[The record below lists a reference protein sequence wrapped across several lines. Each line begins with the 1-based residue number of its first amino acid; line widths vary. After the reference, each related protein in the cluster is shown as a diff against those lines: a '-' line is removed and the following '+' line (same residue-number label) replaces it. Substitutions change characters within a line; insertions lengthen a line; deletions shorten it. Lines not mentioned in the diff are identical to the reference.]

1 MLLIFVLKVEYR
13 ARCDLKIKR
22 TIYRGNEMK
31 KFFVE
36 TPLKKFAED
45 SSDAL
50 YMQIVSRIQQLM
62 REGHLKEGDK
72 LPSERE
78 LAEMFD
84 VSRVPVR
91 EALKVLEFLGA
102 IQYKRGEGVFVKKI
116 EMKRILHTI
125 DFFMTDPADQLINLF
140 EAREAFEI
148 QAVRLAAE
156 RRNEADIEA
165 IQQALLEMEFLIS
178 VGKPVCDVST
188 KFHTAVIAAAHNE
201 VISEVNEFLSD
212 LLTYSRQKSLS
223 DVRRHTVS
231 LRYHQLILQH
241 IVEKNAQA
249 AVCVM
254 QEHLDNAKIAIQKMI
269 HSE

>member
-1 MLLIFVLKVEYR
+1 M
-13 ARCDLKIKR
+13 
-22 TIYRGNEMK
+22 NN
-31 KFFVE
+31 FFVE
-36 TPLKKFAED
+36 KPLKKFAED

-78 LAEMFD
+78 LADMFA

-102 IQYKRGEGVFVKKI
+102 IQHRRGEGVFVRKI
-116 EMKRILHTI
+116 EMKRILHTL
-125 DFFMTDPADQLINLF
+125 DFLMTDPADQLMNLF

-156 RRNEADIEA
+156 RRTEADIEA
-165 IQQALLEMEFLIS
+165 MQEVLLEMKFLIS
-178 VGKPVCDVST
+178 NGKPVYDVST

-201 VISEVNEFLSD
+201 IISEVNEFLSD

-223 DVRRHTVS
+223 DVTRHNES
-231 LRYHQLILQH
+231 LQYHQLILQH
-241 IVEKNAQA
+241 IIEKNPQA
-249 AVCVM
+249 AVSVM
-254 QEHLDNAKIAIQKMI
+254 QEHLNNAKIVIQKII

>member
-1 MLLIFVLKVEYR
+1 
-13 ARCDLKIKR
+13 
-22 TIYRGNEMK
+22 MK

-62 REGHLKEGDK
+62 REGHLKQGDK

-102 IQYKRGEGVFVKKI
+102 IQHRRGEGVFVKKI
-116 EMKRILHTI
+116 KMKRILHAL

-156 RRNEADIEA
+156 RRTEADIEA
-165 IQQALLEMEFLIS
+165 IRRVLLEMEFLIFA
-178 VGKPVCDVST
+178 GKPVHDVST
-188 KFHTAVIAAAHNE
+188 KFHTAVIEAAHNE
-201 VISEVNEFLSD
+201 IISEINEFLSD

-223 DVRRHTVS
+223 DVSRHTVS
-231 LRYHQLILQH
+231 LQYHQLILQH
-241 IVEKNAQA
+241 IIEKNAQA

-254 QEHLDNAKIAIQKMI
+254 QEHLDDAKIAVQKMI
-269 HSE
+269 QSE

>member
-1 MLLIFVLKVEYR
+1 
-13 ARCDLKIKR
+13 
-22 TIYRGNEMK
+22 MK

-62 REGHLKEGDK
+62 REGHLKQGDK

-78 LAEMFD
+78 LAEMFN

-102 IQYKRGEGVFVKKI
+102 IQHRRGEGVFVKKI
-116 EMKRILHTI
+116 KMKRILHAL
-125 DFFMTDPADQLINLF
+125 DFLMTDPADQLINLF

-156 RRNEADIEA
+156 RRTEADIEA
-165 IQQALLEMEFLIS
+165 MRRILLEMEFLIFA
-178 VGKPVCDVST
+178 GKPVHEVST

-201 VISEVNEFLSD
+201 IISEINEFLSD

-223 DVRRHTVS
+223 DASRHTVS
-231 LRYHQLILQH
+231 LQYHQLILQH
-241 IVEKNAQA
+241 IIEKNAQA

-254 QEHLDNAKIAIQKMI
+254 QEHLDDAKIAVQKMI
-269 HSE
+269 QSE

>member
-1 MLLIFVLKVEYR
+1 
-13 ARCDLKIKR
+13 
-22 TIYRGNEMK
+22 MK
-31 KFFVE
+31 NFFVE
-36 TPLKKFAED
+36 TPLKKYVED

-78 LAEMFD
+78 LAEIFN

-102 IQYKRGEGVFVKKI
+102 IQHIRGEGVFVKKI

-156 RRNEADIEA
+156 RRTEADIEEM
-165 IQQALLEMEFLIS
+165 QQVLLEMEFLIS
-178 VGKPVCDVST
+178 VGKPVSDVST
-188 KFHTAVIAAAHNE
+188 KFHTAVIAAAHND
-201 VISEVNEFLSD
+201 VIIQVNEFLSD
-212 LLTYSRQKSLS
+212 LLSYSRQKSLS
-223 DVRRHTVS
+223 DATRHAVS
-231 LRYHQLILQH
+231 LQYHQLILHH
-241 IVEKNAQA
+241 IIERNPQA

-254 QEHLDNAKIAIQKMI
+254 QEHLNNAKIAIEKMI